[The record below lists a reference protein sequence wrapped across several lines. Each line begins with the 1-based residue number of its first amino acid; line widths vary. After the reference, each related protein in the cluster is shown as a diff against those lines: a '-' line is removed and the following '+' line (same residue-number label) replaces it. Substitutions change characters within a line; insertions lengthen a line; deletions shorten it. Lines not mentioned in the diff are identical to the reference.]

1 MADLSSL
8 SISSDLSTIKRQ
20 MEHLDDKVNS
30 IDKNMG
36 RVSSQVTDIKKEL
49 DQLRNDFLM
58 MMDQQ
63 RKDTAVSKASTELIA
78 LNQEME
84 SKFGNYGVVR
94 KTMVGV
100 LQATDVALVRKTTI
114 SQVSEELMISTP
126 DYWLAPVLVAIA
138 AWINNNRDLAERA
151 IKEAVKR
158 DEEHTSLAMAL
169 ICRRNGRRDT
179 CYEWLSRYFATQ
191 NAARIDA
198 DSMVYIDAYINGVFG
213 PDDKHLCDD
222 YLSRWIE
229 QVKQSS
235 VNFDEEQTQSW
246 ADYFKDFSI
255 QQKVHYPA
263 LSNMIAESA
272 AIESYATRLDRIAGI
287 QKKFDGLRVIDVDSE
302 GLASEIDHQLMNLVQ
317 SDDKTERALRSRQE
331 ELEAIKYYDGDE
343 QKAREMVRQHR
354 QEKIKRTMNII
365 DQMTR
370 AVREPNR
377 QTESYKKKSAMR
389 FLRPYIN
396 SGFNRFMDQSAT
408 ALPQEITVTVGDWSH
423 KATGTEQLH
432 VLQENYHQHL
442 GDLFQKERED
452 LEANLDSKQHTK
464 IMTGIVLLVIS
475 IILMFFF
482 PPLGAVLLI
491 FGLIQLFIGI
501 SAKGSLE
508 KETQKIVD
516 KYDKQYQ
523 DGAETIE
530 LVLDEWE
537 SAKSDIA
544 SKEDLLKIDKVA

>member
-1 MADLSSL
+1 MSDISGFK
-8 SISSDLSTIKRQ
+8 ISSDLSNIKY
-20 MEHLDDKVNS
+20 MIDHLDDKVDS
-30 IDKNMG
+30 IDKNMN

-49 DQLRNDFLM
+49 DALRSDFVTM
-58 MMDQQ
+58 MQQ
-63 RKDTAVSKASTELIA
+63 QQKNAALSKASTELIA

-191 NAARIDA
+191 NAARIEA

-222 YLSRWIE
+222 YLSRWID
-229 QVKQSS
+229 QVKHSTA
-235 VNFDEEQTQSW
+235 NFDEKQTQGW
-246 ADYFKDFSI
+246 ADYFKTFSVEE
-255 QQKVHYPA
+255 KVHYPA
-263 LSNMIAESA
+263 LSEMIAEFE
-272 AIESYATRLDRIAGI
+272 AIERYATRLDRIASI
-287 QKKFDGLRVIDVDSE
+287 QHKFDGLRNIDVDSE

-317 SDDKTERALRSRQE
+317 SDDKTERTLRSRQE
-331 ELEAIKYYDGDE
+331 LLEAIKYYEGDE
-343 QKAREMVRQHR
+343 KKAQEMVRKHR
-354 QEKIKRTMNII
+354 QEKLSRTMNII
-365 DQMTR
+365 DQMNR

-377 QTESYKKKSAMR
+377 NTELYKKKSAMR

-396 SGFNRFMDQSAT
+396 KGFNRFMDQST
-408 ALPQEITVTVGDWSH
+408 TEMPQEITVTVDDWSH
-423 KATGTEQLH
+423 PATGIEQVDL
-432 VLQENYHQHL
+432 LKQSYAQHL
-442 GDLFQKERED
+442 DEKYKVEKAEIETNAQ
-452 LEANLDSKQHTK
+452 NKQRKNITS
-464 IMTGIVLLVIS
+464 GIFVTVVSLICMYFL
-475 IILMFFF
+475 
-482 PPLGAVLLI
+482 PPIGFILLI
-491 FGLIQLFIGI
+491 VGVAQILIGL
-501 SAKGSLE
+501 SAKGR
-508 KETQKIVD
+508 VD
-516 KYDKQYQ
+516 KDNNKAMQKYQ
-523 DGAETIE
+523 EMHSDGTETIE
-530 LVLDEWE
+530 LVLEEWE
-537 SAKSDIA
+537 SVKSDIA
-544 SKEDLLKIDKVA
+544 SREDLLKIDKVA

>member
-20 MEHLDDKVNS
+20 MERLDDKVNS

-49 DQLRNDFLM
+49 DQLRSDFLM

-272 AIESYATRLDRIAGI
+272 AIENYATRLDRIAGI

-331 ELEAIKYYDGDE
+331 ELEAIKYYEGDE

-365 DQMTR
+365 EQMTR

-408 ALPQEITVTVGDWSH
+408 ALPQEITVTVGDWNH
-423 KATGTEQLH
+423 KATGIEQLH

-442 GDLFQKERED
+442 GGLFQKERED

-464 IMTGIVLLVIS
+464 IMTGIVLLVIG